1 MYTSVITKA
10 DKQTLQEDG
19 SVFLD
24 VEFDILFDDEVV
36 DTKRLAFGVDTT
48 AEEIAT
54 EIKNYTENY
63 QAEVI
68 AKNANAE
75 KEAQNAKVD
84 EVIADIIG
92 MEVTS
97 KK

>member
-36 DTKRLAFGVDTT
+36 DTKRLAFSVDTT

-54 EIKNYTENY
+54 EIENYTENY
-63 QAEVI
+63 KAEVI

-75 KEAQNAKVD
+75 KEAENAKVD